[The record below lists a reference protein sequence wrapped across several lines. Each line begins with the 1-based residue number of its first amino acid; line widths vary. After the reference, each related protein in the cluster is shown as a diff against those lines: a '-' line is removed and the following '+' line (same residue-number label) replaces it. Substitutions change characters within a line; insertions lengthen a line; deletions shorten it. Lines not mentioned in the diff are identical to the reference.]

1 MKKWNS
7 QQDCWEGSLSG
18 RPSSHFP
25 QSASL
30 TLSLAQLPTHV
41 QGLCPGFGD
50 VARRGGQGLW
60 PITAYFWV
68 IELVELVR
76 DHCSVCKSLKWKQ
89 VGISQNSGFQV
100 WKKSLQCHKMCLQI
114 AHGWWPLGPVLWQ
127 ALRTGEKP
135 GTPLLAHHFAVPSN
149 SYKHFLS

>member
-76 DHCSVCKSLKWKQ
+76 DHCSVCKPKVTKMETSRYFSKFWLPGVKKKLT
-89 VGISQNSGFQV
+89 VSQNVSPDSPRV
-100 WKKSLQCHKMCLQI
+100 
-114 AHGWWPLGPVLWQ
+114 V
-127 ALRTGEKP
+127 TP
-135 GTPLLAHHFAVPSN
+135 GSCAVASFKNRRETWNSTPCSPFCGA
-149 SYKHFLS
+149 K